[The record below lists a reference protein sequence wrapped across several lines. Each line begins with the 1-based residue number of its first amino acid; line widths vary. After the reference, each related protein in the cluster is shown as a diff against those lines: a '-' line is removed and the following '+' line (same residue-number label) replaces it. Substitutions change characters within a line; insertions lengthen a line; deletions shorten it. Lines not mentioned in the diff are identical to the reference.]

1 LSLAGILKPHPDFDA
16 IAQRVRQLR
25 PLAAPWQGTVFRSV
39 RPKYWASEDFLS
51 GEASKRHGGRWN
63 APSSFRVVYLSLSL
77 DTALEEVKGWS
88 RYYGLQPEA
97 ALPRVFA
104 AIEADLSE
112 TLDLMDG
119 AIRQR
124 LQVSLERMTRE
135 DWRAANERGREALTQ
150 AIGRAAFEAEFEG
163 LVVPSAQDPEG
174 GNLLVFPDKLLDRSK
189 LQELGAF
196 E

>member
-1 LSLAGILKPHPDFDA
+1 
-16 IAQRVRQLR
+16 LR

-39 RPKYWASEDFLS
+39 RPKYWASEDFLT

-88 RYYGLQPEA
+88 RAYGVPPEA
-97 ALPRVFA
+97 ALPRVLA
-104 AIEADLSE
+104 AIEADLKE
-112 TLDLMDG
+112 TLDLTDG
-119 AIRQR
+119 AIRRR
-124 LQVSLERMTRE
+124 LRVSFERMTGE

-150 AIGRAAFEAEFEG
+150 AIGRAAFEAELEA
-163 LVVPSAQDPEG
+163 LLVPSAQDPDG
-174 GNLLVFPDKLLDRSK
+174 GNLLVFPDKLLSRST
-189 LQELGAF
+189 LHELGAF